1 MITLK
6 EQVIAYLEAQRPYYD
21 DEEVEINLEVLTQQN
36 EDLSTMGALSKA
48 LILRLIDDDTLYTI
62 IESAS
67 I

>member
-1 MITLK
+1 
-6 EQVIAYLEAQRPYYD
+6 
-21 DEEVEINLEVLTQQN
+21 
-36 EDLSTMGALSKA
+36 MGALSKA